1 MGEPNQ
7 IITRGGPIQQEG
19 SLANLRIPPGHP
31 EGFLEAFA
39 QIYTDVADV
48 IQNSKNS
55 EEIKKILPNEND
67 GLHIMKFINA
77 SVKSSNN
84 NSIWTDLSSI

>member
-31 EGFLEAFA
+31 EGFFEAFA
-39 QIYTDVADV
+39 NLYDGFAD
-48 IQNSKNS
+48 
-55 EEIKKILPNEND
+55 ILQGKTGDPA
-67 GLHIMKFINA
+67 GLPGIESGIEGLKFITAAVN
-77 SVKSSNN
+77 SSQANGA
-84 NSIWTDLSSI
+84 WQALRE